1 MLTTL
6 RVNAR
11 HVAGTPV
18 IAQMGFNTKGF
29 QPNLKP
35 EYQSTVHYSKQKRN
49 KFHPCFFYFACVPIL
64 IFVSVRRI
72 LKIHRLNRHESSQ
85 RVHRRPT
92 SIIFSTAYREVG
104 SLRPGFRDQVMA
116 GSLFSS
122 FYAVQSLRVRWSMNW
137 RISPV
142 LESFIE
148 RSFRG
153 LPPSLMLTGIGSN
166 GGKIL
171 EQRPEELID

>member
-1 MLTTL
+1 VLPHRGSLSWSPQVIIASSINNMEFEGEVMARERGGESLGLYCRGVQWTTL

-72 LKIHRLNRHESSQ
+72 LNYFLN
-85 RVHRRPT
+85 
-92 SIIFSTAYREVG
+92 
-104 SLRPGFRDQVMA
+104 SL
-116 GSLFSS
+116 S
-122 FYAVQSLRVRWSMNW
+122 
-137 RISPV
+137 
-142 LESFIE
+142 
-148 RSFRG
+148 RSRFVT
-153 LPPSLMLTGIGSN
+153 PWI
-166 GGKIL
+166 
-171 EQRPEELID
+171 